1 MGTSLPSPSDQP
13 VLVLPPLLHARTA
26 GQHGSSMTSHACSGC
41 TLCLP
46 LKGAVNYLPICST
59 NCCDSECRIPLWLK
73 NATERAAEQALTAR
87 HEGCVWQTDLR
98 TDCCCNTIL
107 VAMGW
112 DGMGWARPWAETAA
126 PGSTAPAG
134 DRARLAAAGV
144 RRGRPHALTFTP
156 TFFVALRE
164 KRGDS
169 CDSS

>member
-1 MGTSLPSPSDQP
+1 MSSPGSYIAPWAVQPTRDATGNQVGTSLPSPSDQP

-112 DGMGWARPWAETAA
+112 DGMG
-126 PGSTAPAG
+126 PALG
-134 DRARLAAAGV
+134 
-144 RRGRPHALTFTP
+144 
-156 TFFVALRE
+156 
-164 KRGDS
+164 
-169 CDSS
+169 

>member
-1 MGTSLPSPSDQP
+1 MRG
-13 VLVLPPLLHARTA
+13 
-26 GQHGSSMTSHACSGC
+26 ACGRQ
-41 TLCLP
+41 TY
-46 LKGAVNYLPICST
+46 G
-59 NCCDSECRIPLWLK
+59 
-73 NATERAAEQALTAR
+73 LTAAATPSWWR
-87 HEGCVWQTDLR
+87 
-98 TDCCCNTIL
+98 
-107 VAMGW
+107 W